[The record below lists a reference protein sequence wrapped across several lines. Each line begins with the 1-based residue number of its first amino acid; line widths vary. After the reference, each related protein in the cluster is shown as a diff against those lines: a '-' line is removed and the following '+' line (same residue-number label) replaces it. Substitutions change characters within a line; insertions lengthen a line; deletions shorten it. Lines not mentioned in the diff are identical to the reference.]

1 MFIQVQVGN
10 SPVYKIDRKLG
21 KGGFG
26 QVYVGRRIRNVSE
39 RSGPHAAEVSNK
51 HLCSPVT
58 LGASHNCIFS

>member
-1 MFIQVQVGN
+1 MQVGN

-39 RSGPHAAEVSNK
+39 RSGPHAAEVIHN
-51 HLCSPVT
+51 T
-58 LGASHNCIFS
+58 LTMFFIC